1 MITFDSITATLSK
14 KALLSAN
21 EVAAP
26 LSAFATDFS
35 ADAADYLDTVKVP
48 VFTAGDASE
57 FSHAAG
63 YTLDGT
69 GTVVAVPLDKRFS
82 TGFPFGDQAFARLS
96 EQAILKLAEGSAR
109 KIGKKMWATI
119 EAAVDDAEAGAVASL
134 TNALKTYAD
143 VAALKASATAAG
155 MEGDLVL
162 AATPATYD
170 ALCADE
176 TIAKIAA
183 TLGDDAPFKR
193 GVLPDICGV
202 RIVRAPVAQNY
213 VATSDALAFA
223 TRTTPLSEE
232 DNAALIRDEATGLTL
247 VSKVIREKMHASVN
261 VVFEVLFGVAVAKP
275 SQIMTVAAAK
285 SDAADDVPSA

>member
-57 FSHAAG
+57 FSHSEG

-69 GTVVAVPLDKRFS
+69 GTVVAVALDKRFS

-109 KIGKKMWATI
+109 KIGKKMWAVI
-119 EAAVDDAEAGAVASL
+119 EDAVAKDSDALSL

-143 VAALKASATAAG
+143 IAALKASATAAG
-155 MEGDLVL
+155 IDGDLVL

-202 RIVRAPVAQNY
+202 RIVRAPVEQNY
-213 VATSDALAFA
+213 VAASDALAFA
-223 TRTTPLSEE
+223 TRTTPLSDE
-232 DNAALIRDEATGLTL
+232 DNAALIRDEATGLTI
-247 VSKVIREKMHASVN
+247 VSKVIRDKMHASVN
-261 VVFEVLFGVAVAKP
+261 VVFEVLFGVGVAK
-275 SQIMTVAAAK
+275 SAQIATVAAA
-285 SDAADDVPSA
+285 